1 MKHGKIAEGEATL
14 RMKVTLEEGKQ
25 DPVAY
30 RIKFLAHH
38 RTGDKWLVSNS
49 PYPVT
54 FCSALHVMV
63 HWGFF

>member
-30 RIKFLAHH
+30 RIKFLPHH
-38 RTGDKWLVSNS
+38 RTGNKWLD
-49 PYPVT
+49 VT
-54 FCSALHVMV
+54 FIIKCY
-63 HWGFF
+63 